1 MEHRGEI
8 VEKAIRQSGYPI
20 TKLAKKIGKT
30 ARWMYYQFEN
40 NNMSIDYI
48 LQIGECIH
56 YDFSNDIKELKKYN
70 VSNNNVLVNKPE
82 TTYFKKQD
90 TVDYWKDKYLVLLEQ
105 YNLVL
110 ESKVISS
117 KSKAKK
123 SKK

>member
-1 MEHRGEI
+1 MEHKGEI

-82 TTYFKKQD
+82 PTYLKKQD

-123 SKK
+123 